1 MLEIILIAVII
12 LQGAVIILQAT
23 LHFFERRDMYNRLMS
38 KNLTE
43 YKQGGKPPKKHIP
56 SAHDR
61 VLKDWRD
68 KGR

>member
-1 MLEIILIAVII
+1 MLEILLIAVIV
-12 LQGAVIILQAT
+12 LQDIMHRV
-23 LHFFERRDMYNRLMS
+23 ERRDMYNRLMS
-38 KNLTE
+38 KSLSE
-43 YKQGGKPPKKHIP
+43 YKHSGSPPPKHIP

>member
-1 MLEIILIAVII
+1 MLEIILIAVIV
-12 LQGAVIILQAT
+12 LQDIMHRV
-23 LHFFERRDMYNRLMS
+23 ERRDMYNRLMS
-38 KNLTE
+38 KSLTE
-43 YKQGGKPPKKHIP
+43 YKQSGSPPPKHTP